1 MPFFLCF
8 GAQNFETTD
17 ILTGCRAFASAQKTP
32 QNTGKTPIPQK
43 SAD

>member
-8 GAQNFETTD
+8 RAQNFETTEVLD
-17 ILTGCRAFASAQKTP
+17 GCRAFASAQKTS
-32 QNTGKTPIPQK
+32 QNIEKTPIPEK